1 MAIFFFHFFFFAF
14 GGGGSVSHRFFS
26 PAWEIVENPVCKIET
41 ARNFNTNFN
50 SQKRCW
56 PISSL
61 HVDIHV
67 RLITISDLL
76 IYLTR
81 SFSKVKLSSFR
92 WGREGGGAPPP
103 PPGRISAWEFAK
115 EEKKLVMWL
124 KTRHRPMNLQSIR
137 HVLAILFAADLV
149 PFRLNRPM
157 QRMRFQTNKWR
168 NKTRPGS

>member
-103 PPGRISAWEFAK
+103 SPRPHICLRVCEGRKKTCHVTQDTSSTNEFTVNTSRAC
-115 EEKKLVMWL
+115 
-124 KTRHRPMNLQSIR
+124 
-137 HVLAILFAADLV
+137 D
-149 PFRLNRPM
+149 PFRSRSCAISIKPSNA
-157 QRMRFQTNKWR
+157 TNEIS
-168 NKTRPGS
+168 NK